1 MKKVLLEMKD
11 MSDSKEVYA
20 SRPNP
25 FVPLFIYCILGLLMA
40 ALFYSFFGEIEEV
53 AEAFCVIRPNE
64 SVSTV
69 ASPRSGKVIKVY
81 YTSGK
86 EVKKGELLCKLESAN
101 EEAKRSLLIN
111 QKEGIDKEIKMTD
124 RFIKGIVSGK
134 NPFSSD
140 VKKEEYTFYIKYKN
154 FELTML
160 STEKNNKY
168 EKKKNKLNIEIA
180 KVKINE
186 LNRKLTGLFKY
197 RNSVK
202 TDKNM
207 TNGIDEYS
215 NMYRLYEAEVAS
227 MADEYKNGK
236 EKIELDNTKKGT
248 LYNLKYF
255 KNQAKEYSKLIKA
268 IEDEDEPEDEESISG
283 ILYKDYIANINEY
296 RLNYLSAEETYDFY
310 KSGGSG
316 GNKSIDATA
325 HTENLLEGY
334 NIYKES
340 VLKGKDLF
348 DSFSNSIFYRDLYK
362 KYKDKYDSLAQFAEI
377 KKGEYLI
384 KKYEPNS
391 TDFGI
396 EIYEMNEAA
405 DKRDRF
411 KEETLATINDKIL
424 QIKENIA
431 SKEINMGKPSLEYNE
446 AMAKIKMDSTENE
459 EEAYRVKV
467 LAEYKKTFTE
477 LKNKVKEYE
486 LLESSSKSKKELL
499 KDLKENY
506 DDTKLKLY
514 FQTLSKIDDLEKNYN
529 RELATIKSDLSL
541 YDILYDMSENNVDK
555 DGKDLVVS
563 KLLAEKL
570 SELLSDKEALNKQKE
585 ELKAQIKLI
594 DEDISK
600 TEIKAEKEGII
611 NKTMDF
617 TEGDLLQE
625 GQLLATIIPK
635 EEGEFKTEIYI
646 KNSDIAGIGEGASI
660 KYIIEALPKEKFG
673 IINGNVIKI
682 SKDVIVRDGQF
693 AGYFKV
699 EGSIDADKIFDEKG
713 NKGKITVGMQ
723 ATAKIL
729 RENKTIFNYIMEK
742 VNIF

>member
-1 MKKVLLEMKD
+1 MAQIHEFIN
-11 MSDSKEVYA
+11 EQ
-20 SRPNP
+20 
-25 FVPLFIYCILGLLMA
+25 PLRYETYLDENGGNL
-40 ALFYSFFGEIEEV
+40 
-53 AEAFCVIRPNE
+53 
-64 SVSTV
+64 
-69 ASPRSGKVIKVY
+69 SG
-81 YTSGK
+81 G
-86 EVKKGELLCKLESAN
+86 
-101 EEAKRSLLIN
+101 
-111 QKEGIDKEIKMTD
+111 QKQRLAIARAML
-124 RFIKGIVSGK
+124 K
-134 NPFSSD
+134 NPDILILDEATSNLDTVTEKAVQETLENYSD
-140 VKKEEYTFYIKYKN
+140 GMTTIIIAHR
-154 FELTML
+154 L
-160 STEKNNKY
+160 STIKKCDKIYVMEKGRVVEGGSHDELMTK
-168 EKKKNKLNIEIA
+168 EKGYYK
-180 KVKINE
+180 
-186 LNRKLTGLFKY
+186 
-197 RNSVK
+197 
-202 TDKNM
+202 
-207 TNGIDEYS
+207 
-215 NMYRLYEAEVAS
+215 RLY
-227 MADEYKNGK
+227 
-236 EKIELDNTKKGT
+236 
-248 LYNLKYF
+248 
-255 KNQAKEYSKLIKA
+255 
-268 IEDEDEPEDEESISG
+268 
-283 ILYKDYIANINEY
+283 
-296 RLNYLSAEETYDFY
+296 
-310 KSGGSG
+310 
-316 GNKSIDATA
+316 
-325 HTENLLEGY
+325 
-334 NIYKES
+334 
-340 VLKGKDLF
+340 
-348 DSFSNSIFYRDLYK
+348 
-362 KYKDKYDSLAQFAEI
+362 
-377 KKGEYLI
+377 
-384 KKYEPNS
+384 
-391 TDFGI
+391 
-396 EIYEMNEAA
+396 
-405 DKRDRF
+405 
-411 KEETLATINDKIL
+411 
-424 QIKENIA
+424 KENIA

-682 SKDVIVRDGQF
+682 
-693 AGYFKV
+693 